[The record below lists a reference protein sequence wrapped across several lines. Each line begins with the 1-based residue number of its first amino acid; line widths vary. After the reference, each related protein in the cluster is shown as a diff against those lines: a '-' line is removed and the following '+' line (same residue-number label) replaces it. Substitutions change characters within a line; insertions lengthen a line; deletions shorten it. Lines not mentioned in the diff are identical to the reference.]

1 MSQRARDA
9 PMEASFIAVA
19 RLFVKIELAT
29 RFGKDGRRGFT
40 APNSAASAGYESYF
54 VLELESHV

>member
-1 MSQRARDA
+1 
-9 PMEASFIAVA
+9 MEASFIAVA